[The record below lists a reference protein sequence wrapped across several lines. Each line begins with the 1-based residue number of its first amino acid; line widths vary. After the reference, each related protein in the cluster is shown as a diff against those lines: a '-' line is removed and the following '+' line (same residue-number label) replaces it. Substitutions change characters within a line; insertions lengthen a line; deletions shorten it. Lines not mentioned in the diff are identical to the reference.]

1 MHTTDSLR
9 LDTYL
14 QAPPPQ
20 SADAALDQAM
30 LRSYPAERCL
40 DYGCALEDVLK
51 LRRRVEAGHG
61 WADIALQLA
70 GDNDTRAAFEAGAD
84 RAASASRFY
93 LQAAACCR
101 LAQAGLEQDA
111 PARLQAYLRQA
122 RHFRAAMQ
130 HHAAGSDGPAAE
142 HFEVM
147 HRERSHHAWLF
158 RAPGF
163 AQGGATVVVWGGADG
178 WGEAFHP
185 TVPAYLEKGL
195 SVCLLELPG
204 QGLARLAHG
213 SMLDAGFTAV
223 VSGLLDALSARG
235 AAPERFGVI
244 GHSAGGSLA
253 IAAAAADERIR
264 ACCTNGGSPEPRIG
278 ASKFPR
284 VLQRIGRMLGHDT
297 TDNEV
302 LAFFDALDLPH
313 AARHM
318 RAKLLC
324 LHGGQDALV
333 GNDEMQ
339 RLVELRGASATTF
352 EYWPEGVHCLYN
364 HSIERN
370 SVLTTWFARA
380 LLPGT
385 TDTPQPSEKL
395 P

>member
-9 LDTYL
+9 QDSYL
-14 QAPPPQ
+14 QAPPAP
-20 SADAALDQAM
+20 SADTALDQAM
-30 LRSYPAERCL
+30 LRAYPAERSV
-40 DYGCALEDVLK
+40 DYGCVLEDVLK

-70 GDNDTRAAFEAGAD
+70 GDNEARAVFEASAD

-101 LAQAGLEQDA
+101 LAQAGLEHDA
-111 PARLQAYLRQA
+111 PARLQAYTRQA
-122 RHFRAAMQ
+122 GNFRAAMQ
-130 HHAAGSDGPAAE
+130 HRAEGMDGPAAE

-213 SMLDAGFTAV
+213 SMLDVSFAAV
-223 VSGLLDALSARG
+223 VSALLDALTARG

-253 IAAAAADERIR
+253 IAAAAADARIV
-264 ACCTNGGSPEPRIG
+264 ACCTNGGSPEPRLG
-278 ASKFPR
+278 AAKFPR
-284 VLQRIGRMLGHDT
+284 VLQRIGRMLRHDT

-324 LHGGQDALV
+324 LHGGQDILV
-333 GNDEMQ
+333 GDDEMQ
-339 RLVELRGASATTF
+339 RLVELRGASATTL
-352 EYWPEGVHCLYN
+352 EVWPEGVHCLYN
-364 HSIERN
+364 HSTERN

-380 LLPGT
+380 LLHGVPAI
-385 TDTPQPSEKL
+385 PPPPEKL

>member
-9 LDTYL
+9 QDGYL
-14 QAPPPQ
+14 QAPPAP

-61 WADIALQLA
+61 WDSIALQLA
-70 GDNDTRAAFEAGAD
+70 GDNEARAAFEAQAG

-101 LAQAGLEQDA
+101 LAQAGLEHDV
-111 PARLQAYLRQA
+111 PARLRVYLRQA
-122 RHFRAAMQ
+122 GNFRAAME
-130 HHAAGSDGPAAE
+130 HTADGPPAE
-142 HFEVM
+142 HLEIL

-163 AQGGATVVVWGGADG
+163 AQVGATVVVWGGADG
-178 WGEAFHP
+178 WGEAFHAA
-185 TVPAYLEKGL
+185 VPAYLEKGL

-213 SMLDAGFTAV
+213 SMLGTDFTAV
-223 VSGLLDALSARG
+223 VSGLLDALVARG
-235 AAPERFGVI
+235 AAPDRFGVI

-253 IAAAAADERIR
+253 IAAAAADARIV
-264 ACCTNGGSPEPRIG
+264 ACCTNGGSPEPRVG
-278 ASKFPR
+278 AAKFPR

-297 TDNEV
+297 SEAEV

-318 RAKLLC
+318 RARLLC
-324 LHGGQDALV
+324 LHGGQDILV

-339 RLVELRGASATTF
+339 RLVELRGAEATTF
-352 EYWPEGVHCLYN
+352 EVWPEGVHCLYN
-364 HSIERN
+364 HSNERN
-370 SVLTTWFARA
+370 SVLTTWFARE
-380 LLPGT
+380 LLR
-385 TDTPQPSEKL
+385 DTPAGSPSPEKL